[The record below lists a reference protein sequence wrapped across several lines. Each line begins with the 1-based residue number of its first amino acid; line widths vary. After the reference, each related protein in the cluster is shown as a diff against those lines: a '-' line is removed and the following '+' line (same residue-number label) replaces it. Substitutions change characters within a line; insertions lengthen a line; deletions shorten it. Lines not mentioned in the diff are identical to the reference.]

1 MKIGEVPVNAMIQI
15 RVMRGEKKFECMGV
29 VVATREDGLYL
40 APIKHE
46 GQMIDFAVENVQI
59 FAFYVNENRQ
69 AFGWSGCRI
78 RKDTYQHKLCHLLTT
93 RRDSVRVNR
102 RGEPRIRTEMNATLR
117 TLADDKEREIVVR
130 NYSENGIGF
139 VCKNTIPKKDWTPV
153 SIVYEDRLQQTRIV
167 LRVNILREIELPSGL
182 YKYGGTILQPD
193 EEWIRYVQHKLESI
207 KERNQTDE
215 SSGVNTN
222 SH

>member
-46 GQMIDFAVENVQI
+46 GQMIDFAVENIQI

-78 RKDTYQHKLCHLLTT
+78 RKDTYQHKLCHLLVT

-139 VCKNTIPKKDWTPV
+139 VCKNAIPKKDWTPV
-153 SIVYEDRLQQTRIV
+153 SVVYEDRLQQIRIV

-193 EEWIRYVQHKLESI
+193 EEWLRYVQHKLEAI
-207 KERNQTDE
+207 KERGQADG
-215 SSGVNTN
+215 SPGVNTN

>member
-46 GQMIDFAVENVQI
+46 GQMIDFAVENIQI
-59 FAFYVNENRQ
+59 FAFYVDENRQ

-78 RKDTYQHKLCHLLTT
+78 RRDTYQHKLCHLLVTK
-93 RRDSVRVNR
+93 RDSVKVNR
-102 RGEPRIRTEMNATLR
+102 RGEPRIRTEMNATVR

-139 VCKNTIPKKDWTPV
+139 VCKSAIPKKDWTPV
-153 SIVYEDRLQQTRIV
+153 SLVYEDRLQQMRVV

-193 EEWIRYVQHKLESI
+193 EEWLRYVKNKLEAI
-207 KERNQTDE
+207 KERDQADG
-215 SSGVNTN
+215 SAGVNTN

>member
-29 VVATREDGLYL
+29 VVATREDGVYL

-46 GQMIDFAVENVQI
+46 GQMIDFAVQNVQI

-93 RRDSVRVNR
+93 KRDSVRVNR

-117 TLADDKEREIVVR
+117 TLADDKESEIVVR
-130 NYSENGIGF
+130 NYSEKGIGF

-153 SIVYEDRLQQTRIV
+153 SIVYEDRLQQMRIV
-167 LRVNILREIELPSGL
+167 MRVNILREIELPSGL